1 MIKVLQFIDSLKVGG
16 KERQLT
22 ELLTFLSKKEDISCE
37 LIVMSKDFHYSYIN
51 DLDIKIHYLI
61 RKTKKDISIFFKL
74 YKLCKKIHPDI
85 IHSWNSM
92 CSIYAAPIAKILKI
106 KFINGFLR
114 DAPPKFNFRN
124 KEWLRAKLTFPLSD
138 VIVANS
144 LAGLKAYK
152 VPKNK
157 GVCIYNGF
165 NFERVSYLQ
174 NKEVIRE
181 KFEIKTKFVVGMV
194 ASFSYRK
201 DYPTFIYAAQSIL
214 SKRNDVTF
222 ICIGDG
228 DLLEYCKSLVKPEY
242 KKKIKFLGKQKDVES
257 IINIF
262 DVGVLATNYEVH
274 GEGISN
280 VIMEYMALG
289 KPVVVTDC
297 GGNREL
303 VEDGKMGFIVKPK
316 DPLEMAEKINFLLE
330 NRKLAAEFGLR
341 GKERLKK
348 YFNLETMGNNFLKL
362 YKSLCAH
369 KRK

>member
-1 MIKVLQFIDSLKVGG
+1 
-16 KERQLT
+16 
-22 ELLTFLSKKEDISCE
+22 
-37 LIVMSKDFHYSYIN
+37 
-51 DLDIKIHYLI
+51 
-61 RKTKKDISIFFKL
+61 
-74 YKLCKKIHPDI
+74 
-85 IHSWNSM
+85 
-92 CSIYAAPIAKILKI
+92 
-106 KFINGFLR
+106 
-114 DAPPKFNFRN
+114 
-124 KEWLRAKLTFPLSD
+124 
-138 VIVANS
+138 
-144 LAGLKAYK
+144 
-152 VPKNK
+152 
-157 GVCIYNGF
+157 
-165 NFERVSYLQ
+165 
-174 NKEVIRE
+174 
-181 KFEIKTKFVVGMV
+181 MV

-201 DYPTFIYAAQSIL
+201 DYPTFVYAAQSIL
-214 SKRNDVTF
+214 SKKNDVTF

-228 DLLEYCKSLVKPEY
+228 DLLEYCKLLVKPEY

-262 DVGVLATNYEVH
+262 DVGVLATNSEVH

-303 VEDGKMGFIVKPK
+303 VEDGKTGFIVKPK